1 MSTHKELS
9 ELSVLDT
16 RSLVVS
22 DSEIDRNI
30 MAQNSIFIV
39 ISFYEMTIIVR
50 RAVQLP
56 VL

>member
-16 RSLVVS
+16 PSLVVS
-22 DSEIDRNI
+22 DSEINRNI

>member
-16 RSLVVS
+16 PSLVVS